1 LTRARERHAEKR
13 GGALGNLPLDE
24 ALNISSDEK
33 RIDLIALDEALN
45 RLAKLD
51 KRQAKVVE

>member
-1 LTRARERHAEKR
+1 
-13 GGALGNLPLDE
+13 LGNLPLDE
-24 ALNISSDEK
+24 ALNISSNEK

-51 KRQAKVVE
+51 KRKAKVVE